1 MKTTLFILALVSV
14 LFVGCSGN
22 SSHDHKEGT
31 HTHEDGT
38 VHEDHDHADS
48 TKQEEFKVG
57 GDTLSTKPN

>member
-22 SSHDHKEGT
+22 SSHDHQEGT

-57 GDTLSTKPN
+57 ADSLSTQPN